1 MRDIN
6 MTQERFSK
14 KFGYSTQE
22 KEIAIR
28 EGAPQ
33 GLRQFMIQTLYEFG
47 YQPSQ
52 LRQTICM
59 TLRQAPDDNNWSEY
73 PNIDYEIRN
82 LIKNCEWFQVYDIIE
97 AFYSYSKIEE
107 KQQAFADEINDYF
120 KTNGIG
126 WKLENGQILFRGD
139 EIFETHLRKAEKTL
153 DLTDL
158 QTAKNEIKEA
168 IKDISKR
175 PNPDITGAVQ
185 HSIACLECV
194 AREIT
199 GDKKLTLG
207 ELIKKNREIVPAPLD
222 TVIEKMWGFSSEQ
235 GRHLQEGKEPA
246 FDEVE
251 LLVGLSASI
260 STYLARK
267 SPKFKEAGTTNFLL
281 KSDILISKM

>member
-1 MRDIN
+1 

-14 KFGYSTQE
+14 RFGYSTQE

-28 EGAPQ
+28 EDAPQ
-33 GLRQFMIQTLYEFG
+33 GLREFIIQILYEYG

-52 LRQTICM
+52 LRQTICR
-59 TLRQAPDDNNWSEY
+59 TLRQAPDKNNWSEY
-73 PNIDYEIRN
+73 PNIDYEVRY
-82 LIKNCEWFQVYDIIE
+82 LIENCEWFQVYDVIE
-97 AFYSYSKIEE
+97 AFYSKIEE
-107 KQQAFADEINDYF
+107 KQAFADEINDYF

-126 WKLENGQILFRGD
+126 WKLENGQIIFRGD
-139 EIFETHLRKAEKTL
+139 EIFETNLQKAEKTL
-153 DLTDL
+153 DLAVL

-194 AREIT
+194 VREVT

-222 TVIEKMWGFSSEQ
+222 IVIEKMWGFSSEQ

-267 SPKFKEAGTTNFLL
+267 SPKFKETGTNDF
-281 KSDILISKM
+281 S

>member
-1 MRDIN
+1 

-28 EGAPQ
+28 EDAPQ
-33 GLRQFMIQTLYEFG
+33 GLREFIIQTLYEFG
-47 YQPSQ
+47 YQPSR
-52 LRQTICM
+52 LRQTICR
-59 TLRQAPDDNNWSEY
+59 TLRQAPDNNNWSEY
-73 PNIDYEIRN
+73 PNIDCEVRY
-82 LIKNCEWFQVYDIIE
+82 LIKNCEWFQVYDAIE
-97 AFYSYSKIEE
+97 AFYSTIEE
-107 KQQAFADEINDYF
+107 KQAFAGEINDYF

-126 WKLENGQILFRGD
+126 WKLENGQIIFRGD
-139 EIFETHLRKAEKTL
+139 EIFETHLHKAEKTL

-158 QTAKNEIKEA
+158 QTAKNEIKKA
-168 IKDISKR
+168 IENISKR

-185 HSIACLECV
+185 HSVACLECV

-207 ELIKKNREIVPAPLD
+207 EIIKKNREIVPAPLD
-222 TVIEKMWGFSSEQ
+222 IVIEKMWGFSSEQ

-267 SPKFKEAGTTNFLL
+267 SPKFKETGTTDFL
-281 KSDILISKM
+281 

>member
-6 MTQERFSK
+6 MTHERFSK
-14 KFGYSTQE
+14 KFGYSIQE

-28 EGAPQ
+28 EDAPQ
-33 GLRQFMIQTLYEFG
+33 GLREFIIQTLYEFG
-47 YQPSQ
+47 YQPSP
-52 LRQTICM
+52 LRQTICR
-59 TLRQAPDDNNWSEY
+59 TLRQAPDNNNWSEY
-73 PNIDYEIRN
+73 PNVDYEVRN
-82 LIKNCEWFQVYDIIE
+82 LIKNCEWFQVYDVIE
-97 AFYSYSKIEE
+97 AFYSKIE
-107 KQQAFADEINDYF
+107 KKQAFADEINDYF

-139 EIFETHLRKAEKTL
+139 EIFETHLQKAEKTL
-153 DLTDL
+153 DSTDL

-207 ELIKKNREIVPAPLD
+207 ELIKKNREIVPAPLG

-235 GRHLQEGKEPA
+235 GRHLQEGNEPA

-267 SPKFKEAGTTNFLL
+267 SPKFKERGGT
-281 KSDILISKM
+281 

>member
-14 KFGYSTQE
+14 KFGYSTQG

-28 EGAPQ
+28 EDAPQ
-33 GLRQFMIQTLYEFG
+33 GLRQFMIQTLYELG
-47 YQPSQ
+47 YQPSR
-52 LRQTICM
+52 LRQTICR
-59 TLRQAPDDNNWSEY
+59 TLRQAPDDNNFSEY
-73 PNIDYEIRN
+73 PNIDYEVRY
-82 LIKNCEWFQVYDIIE
+82 LIKNCEWFQVYDVIE
-97 AFYSYSKIEE
+97 AFYSKIEG
-107 KQQAFADEINDYF
+107 KQAFADEINDYF

-126 WKLENGQILFRGD
+126 WKLENGQITFRGD
-139 EIFETHLRKAEKTL
+139 EIFETNLQKAEKTF
-153 DLTDL
+153 DLAGL

-175 PNPDITGAVQ
+175 PDPDITGAVQ

-194 AREIT
+194 TREIT

-235 GRHLQEGKEPA
+235 GRHLQEGNEPA

-267 SPKFKEAGTTNFLL
+267 SPKFKETGTTDFL
-281 KSDILISKM
+281 

>member
-1 MRDIN
+1 

-28 EGAPQ
+28 EDALQ
-33 GLRQFMIQTLYEFG
+33 GLRQFTIQTLYEFG
-47 YQPSQ
+47 YKPSQ
-52 LRQTICM
+52 LRQTICR
-59 TLRQAPDDNNWSEY
+59 TLRQVPDDNNWSEY
-73 PNIDYEIRN
+73 PNIDYEVRY
-82 LIKNCEWFQVYDIIE
+82 LIENCEWFQVYDVIE
-97 AFYSYSKIEE
+97 AFYSKIKE
-107 KQQAFADEINDYF
+107 KQAFADEINDYF
-120 KTNGIG
+120 KTKGID
-126 WKLENGQILFRGD
+126 WKLENGQIIFRGD
-139 EIFETHLRKAEKTL
+139 ALFETHLHKAEKTL
-153 DLTDL
+153 DLTGL

-175 PNPDITGAVQ
+175 PKPDITGAVQ

-207 ELIKKNREIVPAPLD
+207 EIIKKNREIVPAPLD

-235 GRHLQEGKEPA
+235 SRHLQEGKEPA

-267 SPKFKEAGTTNFLL
+267 SPKLSRMG
-281 KSDILISKM
+281 

>member
-1 MRDIN
+1 

-14 KFGYSTQE
+14 RFGYSTQE

-28 EGAPQ
+28 EDAPQ
-33 GLRQFMIQTLYEFG
+33 GLRQFIIQTLYEFD
-47 YQPSQ
+47 YRPSQ

-59 TLRQAPDDNNWSEY
+59 TLRQAPDNNNWSER
-73 PNIDYEIRN
+73 PNIDYEVRD
-82 LIKNCEWFQVYDIIE
+82 LIKNCEWFQVYDVIE
-97 AFYSYSKIEE
+97 AFYSKINE
-107 KQQAFADEINDYF
+107 KQAFADEINDYF

-126 WKLENGQILFRGD
+126 WKLENGQIIFRGD
-139 EIFETHLRKAEKTL
+139 EIFETHLHKAEKML

-199 GDKKLTLG
+199 RDKKLTLG
-207 ELIKKNREIVPAPLD
+207 EIIKKNREIVPAPLD
-222 TVIEKMWGFSSEQ
+222 TVIEKIWGFSSEK
-235 GRHLQEGKEPA
+235 GRHLQEGKEPV

-267 SPKFKEAGTTNFLL
+267 LPKFKEAGAIDFL
-281 KSDILISKM
+281 